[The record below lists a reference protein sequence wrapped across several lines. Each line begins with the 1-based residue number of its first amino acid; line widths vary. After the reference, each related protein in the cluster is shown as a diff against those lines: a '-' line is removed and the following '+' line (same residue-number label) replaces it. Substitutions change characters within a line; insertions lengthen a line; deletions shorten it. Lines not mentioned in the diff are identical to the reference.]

1 MMPHVRIGTRTSA
14 LAMWQATKV
23 SQMLNERGYTT
34 EVIGIASTGDQSL
47 SGDLAS
53 TVGQFIQA
61 IDAALADGSVD
72 ISVHSTKDA
81 PC

>member
-23 SQMLNERGYTT
+23 SQMLIERGYTT
-34 EVIGIASTGDQSL
+34 EVIGISSTGDQSL

-53 TVGQFIQA
+53 TIKPIGNIRQIA
-61 IDAALADGSVD
+61 RATM
-72 ISVHSTKDA
+72 TKR
-81 PC
+81 